1 MIQQSM
7 SMNNSYYGRR
17 KIEFKQ
23 QIKLFTKSHQ
33 DINEEKKWRIWQHY
47 SADNAT
53 SEVIFIK
60 ISVIYVTWRKEF
72 WIVSFLSVSLRL
84 PYLV

>member
-17 KIEFKQ
+17 KTEFKQ

-33 DINEEKKWRIWQHY
+33 DINGEKNWRIWQHY

-60 ISVIYVTWRKEF
+60 IRVIYVTWRKEF
-72 WIVSFLSVSLRL
+72 
-84 PYLV
+84 